1 MLLRRIN
8 GPGRGRL
15 QRKKHLQPG
24 FFFHPQDR
32 VSDFVHRV
40 LLDLLA
46 ALQTEGAPHAREQQP
61 QIIIDLGRS
70 GNRGARITR
79 GVLLPDCHCGSDPV
93 DEVGIRLLDAFQ
105 KLASVGGQRLD
116 IPPLA
121 FRIDG
126 VEGKRGFAR
135 TGHTRHHGEGVMPNR
150 KVDILQVVNA
160 SAANNNTVCGHL
172 QKGPAQALLT
182 TA

>member
-1 MLLRRIN
+1 MTPN
-8 GPGRGRL
+8 
-15 QRKKHLQPG
+15 
-24 FFFHPQDR
+24 
-32 VSDFVHRV
+32 
-40 LLDLLA
+40 
-46 ALQTEGAPHAREQQP
+46 
-61 QIIIDLGRS
+61 
-70 GNRGARITR
+70 
-79 GVLLPDCHCGSDPV
+79 CHGLSDPV
-93 DEVGIRLLDAFQ
+93 DVGCSRLLESFQ
-105 KLASVGGQRLD
+105 TLASVGGQRLD

-126 VEGKRGFAR
+126 VEGERGFTL